1 MHILLEN
8 YMQNIFT
15 QDGILYSYIQD
26 SIKTSRNN
34 SKILSQIIFRKNN
47 EQNKLK
53 QIFFLKKEMPMT
65 KDNNSNYKT
74 KTQTKKNNEK
84 KIKEEK
90 KMKKRLSSHP
100 LHYLN

>member
-1 MHILLEN
+1 
-8 YMQNIFT
+8 MQNIFT

-53 QIFFLKKEMPMT
+53 QTFFF
-65 KDNNSNYKT
+65 
-74 KTQTKKNNEK
+74 
-84 KIKEEK
+84 
-90 KMKKRLSSHP
+90 KKR
-100 LHYLN
+100 NANDKRQQ